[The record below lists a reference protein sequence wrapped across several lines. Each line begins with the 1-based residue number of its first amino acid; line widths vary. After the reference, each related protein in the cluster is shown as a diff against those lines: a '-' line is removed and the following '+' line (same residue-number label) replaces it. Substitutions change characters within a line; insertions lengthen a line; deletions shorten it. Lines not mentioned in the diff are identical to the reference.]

1 MHTFSKNAN
10 RIEDIKTGVESEEKS
25 DVFLKFV
32 LDPQTIGLL
41 ESEFVQEV
49 LTVKAT
55 QIMPV
60 PNKPSCILGI
70 LSRRRRVYWSIDL
83 AMLLGLQPL
92 NQNIGLYE
100 VILTSV
106 QEFSLALIVPSILGV
121 YVFPAINLKMIFFL
135 CHRHLDLTLRDI
147 LTKESRFLIYYE
159 QKIFYS
165 QQSYIHS
172 FVKFLNRSA

>member
-83 AMLLGLQPL
+83 SMLLGLQPL

-121 YVFPAINLKMIFFL
+121 LRIPSDQLENDIFSMPSPLRPYLKGYFNEREQISYL
-135 CHRHLDLTLRDI
+135 LRAENI
-147 LTKESRFLIYYE
+147 L
-159 QKIFYS
+159 
-165 QQSYIHS
+165 QSTILHS
-172 FVKFLNRSA
+172 

>member
-1 MHTFSKNAN
+1 MYTFSKNVN
-10 RIEDIKTGVESEEKS
+10 RIQDVKTGVESEEKS
-25 DVFLKFV
+25 DTFLKFA

-92 NQNIGLYE
+92 DQHIRLYE

-106 QEFSLALIVPSILGV
+106 QELSLALIVPSILGV
-121 YVFPAINLKMIFFL
+121 VRIPSDQLENDIFSIPSPLRPYLKGYFNEREQISYL
-135 CHRHLDLTLRDI
+135 LRAESI
-147 LTKESRFLIYYE
+147 LRSTIL
-159 QKIFYS
+159 
-165 QQSYIHS
+165 HS
-172 FVKFLNRSA
+172 